1 LLPCL
6 SLAKPRD
13 LKETEALSDA
23 DLADLIV
30 RAQRRMGQSPT
41 TSVADAKF
49 IAAELDIPAEHI
61 EAALGELRADHAR
74 SALESA
80 ARKERGRQLIRLAA
94 GAVAALVIGALG
106 LAWSGAGSID
116 RARILTESRAVALG
130 NALDRQASL
139 VPTLVSL
146 QAGSSERLL
155 GLARQMSGAA
165 DLTAKRS
172 VSRAINLALAQDLA
186 GLPTGSSATQSP
198 ERLSLQYEIVGMQ
211 NRVSVEGRR
220 YDDALASWHQAASS
234 LNGKIACLL
243 GLAKRP
249 PRR

>member
-1 LLPCL
+1 MGLWSFPASLSRRFSCPLP
-6 SLAKPRD
+6 SEHFGAKVRCMAREQAKD
-13 LKETEALSDA
+13 YHLRVVSAHRA
-23 DLADLIV
+23 DEFNA
-30 RAQRRMGQSPT
+30 
-41 TSVADAKF
+41 
-49 IAAELDIPAEHI
+49 AEHI

-80 ARKERGRQLIRLAA
+80 FRKQRRSQLIRWAA
-94 GAVAALVIGALG
+94 GAVAALAIGALG
-106 LAWSGAGSID
+106 LAWSGVGSID

-155 GLARQMSGAA
+155 GLARQMGEAA

-186 GLPTGSSATQSP
+186 GLPTGSEATQAP
-198 ERLSLQYEIVGMQ
+198 ERLSLQYEIVGTQ

-220 YDDALASWHQAASS
+220 YDDALQSWHQAASS
-234 LNGKIACLL
+234 LGGRIACLL

-249 PRR
+249 PGR